1 MGNMKN
7 VRIRRKV
14 QLRTPAELN
23 NSNHIRKEDILMN
36 TTQIQGNKRKES
48 SAVQKHWRTYWPY
61 YVMMLPGVLYII
73 LFKYIPMLGSVIA
86 FEDYSAFQ
94 GILGS
99 KWVGL
104 DNFRKLFHY
113 PDFYKIL
120 RNTII
125 LGCLK
130 TFLTFPIPV
139 ILALLLNEVN
149 NRVAKKSIQTI
160 ICIPYFV
167 SWVVVGGL
175 FFDFFGDSGIFNN
188 IRSFFGLQ
196 PILAMQKESW
206 FRPIYVLSTIWKE
219 SGWGTVVYLAT
230 ISGIDPSL
238 YESASIDGASRFQKM
253 RFITFPLLV
262 PTVLTLLLMNIGGFL
277 TLGFEQVYNLYT
289 PMTYSVADIFDTYV
303 FRVGI
308 QQAQYSFAT
317 AVGLFQSV
325 VGLIMVVTFNKIA
338 NKVSED
344 GGLW

>member
-1 MGNMKN
+1 MRS
-7 VRIRRKV
+7 V
-14 QLRTPAELN
+14 
-23 NSNHIRKEDILMN
+23 
-36 TTQIQGNKRKES
+36 
-48 SAVQKHWRTYWPY
+48 AVQSKGSTAQRPKSLAGHFRRYWPY
-61 YVMMLPGVLYII
+61 YAMMLPGIVYLVM
-73 LFKYIPMLGSVIA
+73 FKYIPMLGSVIA
-86 FEDYSAFQ
+86 FKNYSAYT
-94 GILGS
+94 GIWES
-99 KWVGL
+99 PWCGL
-104 DNFRKLFHY
+104 DNFRKLFSY

-120 RNTII
+120 RNTIVLGI
-125 LGCLK
+125 LR
-130 TFLTFPIPV
+130 TVLTFPIPV
-139 ILALLLNEVN
+139 ILSLMLNELHNLKV
-149 NRVAKKSIQTI
+149 KKGIQTI
-160 ICIPYFV
+160 ICIPYFL

-175 FFDFFGDSGIFNN
+175 VFDICGVGGLFNN
-188 IRSFFGLQ
+188 IRSFFGLDT
-196 PILAMQKESW
+196 LLVMQKESW

-219 SGWGTVVYLAT
+219 SGWGTVVYLAA

-262 PTVLTLLLMNIGGFL
+262 PTVLTLLLLNIGSFL
-277 TLGFEQVYNLYT
+277 TLGFDQVYNLYT

-325 VGLIMVVTFNKIA
+325 VGFIMVVTFNRIA